1 MQMGVHVCKI
11 QAHVGQERRNGSSVC
26 EWLEHVQCHDVCY
39 SNPWTAAKRSCA
51 VPVCQSII
59 SRKTPSA
66 THALAV
72 PRGTCPS
79 AVPSMR
85 SQPIKSCRLAPG
97 PSATLIS
104 GLGSDRGWADLC
116 TAIARPV
123 LVLGTAQ
130 RAVSLARRRCMSRWG
145 GAHREYCLG
154 GADDGDGQSSSH
166 ACAEAF
172 HLGLDHSY
180 EREGGEEYKLIAKY

>member
-39 SNPWTAAKRSCA
+39 SNLWTAAKRSCA

-79 AVPSMR
+79 AVPFMR

-97 PSATLIS
+97 PSATLNS
-104 GLGSDRGWADLC
+104 SLGSDRGWADLC
-116 TAIARPV
+116 IAIARPV
-123 LVLGTAQ
+123 LVLTQLFVGHGSVALA
-130 RAVSLARRRCMSRWG
+130 AVNNRPRDSCGLSLVDS
-145 GAHREYCLG
+145 L
-154 GADDGDGQSSSH
+154 
-166 ACAEAF
+166 F
-172 HLGLDHSY
+172 LVTL
-180 EREGGEEYKLIAKY
+180 